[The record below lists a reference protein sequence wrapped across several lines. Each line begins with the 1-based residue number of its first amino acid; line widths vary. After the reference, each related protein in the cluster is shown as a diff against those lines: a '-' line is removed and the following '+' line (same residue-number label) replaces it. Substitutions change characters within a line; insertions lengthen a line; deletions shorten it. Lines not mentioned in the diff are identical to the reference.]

1 MLSVYKYLRTYP
13 PCAFLLLVEPLDT
26 QHNMYDLRPKLDT
39 QRSGS
44 KMQPQLSILNVQPHA
59 WLTLAC
65 CSPLCGRLCC
75 LSFNQTSSR
84 RSFVG
89 FFPWQKVEQP
99 GKTLKS
105 PKSRNNSPLELARE
119 PPTSTYPYP
128 FDDPRGIPGDGRE
141 RQETNGELSGTRVTE
156 SKLPR
161 IFLPRP
167 PGLFGKSRP
176 SWSLETFSI
185 R

>member
-1 MLSVYKYLRTYP
+1 MRRRLEKYVSGKNPSSVRHFRSKNTHRAQIGILTSAATKLRITTVDHSPHHQNDLLLSGAGLSLTPFVSLPRVNALRVQVLPNFP
-13 PCAFLLLVEPLDT
+13 PCAFLLLAEPPDT

-44 KMQPQLSILNVQPHA
+44 KVQPQLSILNVQPPA

-89 FFPWQKVEQP
+89 FFPWQK
-99 GKTLKS
+99 S
-105 PKSRNNSPLELARE
+105 
-119 PPTSTYPYP
+119 
-128 FDDPRGIPGDGRE
+128 
-141 RQETNGELSGTRVTE
+141 
-156 SKLPR
+156 
-161 IFLPRP
+161 
-167 PGLFGKSRP
+167 
-176 SWSLETFSI
+176 
-185 R
+185 